1 MMIYIFRGIDRVF
14 ACTAESSGSNLPKK
28 FGPWEAFKSL
38 DLNRG
43 RAQPGLKVDECLDD
57 IEKYGVH
64 LTKAHVRITEQAL
77 S

>member
-1 MMIYIFRGIDRVF
+1 MMIHVFRGNDRVF
-14 ACTAESSGSNLPKK
+14 ACTKESSGSNLPRQ
-28 FGPWEAFKSL
+28 FEPWTAFKSL
-38 DLNRG
+38 ELNRG
-43 RAQPGLKVDECLDD
+43 QAQPGLNVDECLDD